1 MSQTILTAPAP
12 QARPDYSGVSDAMLY
27 DIARHNASVL
37 SAGLLNLARNAKDDE
52 DRGHWVARR
61 RLVKQQARVLNPEDR
76 AEIIAQNEVWRL
88 ENLALPAAA

>member
-37 SAGLLNLARNAKDDE
+37 SAKLMRLSDAADSDE
-52 DRGHWVARR
+52 MREHWAARR
-61 RLVKQQARVLNPEDR
+61 RLVKQQARVLNPEVR
-76 AEIIAQNEVWRL
+76 AEIIAQDEVWLL
-88 ENLALPAAA
+88 EKLALTTA

>member
-1 MSQTILTAPAP
+1 
-12 QARPDYSGVSDAMLY
+12 MLY

-61 RLVKQQARVLNPEDR
+61 RLVKQ
-76 AEIIAQNEVWRL
+76 
-88 ENLALPAAA
+88 